1 MQSIIKIYVNGIEL
15 MNILQQ
21 RKNMIFPFVNVTG
34 NCVISLG
41 CQNISQELPN
51 DIPIIKSI
59 KIPRIPQI
67 PKEKN
72 IPEEDNCFKFQS
84 LFAI

>member
-1 MQSIIKIYVNGIEL
+1 

-21 RKNMIFPFVNVTG
+21 RKNLIFPFVNVTG
-34 NCVISLG
+34 NCVISIG

-59 KIPRIPQI
+59 KIPCIPRI
-67 PKEKN
+67 PKEKIS
-72 IPEEDNCFKFQS
+72 IPEEDNCFKFKS